1 MICPQESQENFRQR
15 SGRSRFGWNNQSQGQ
30 ASDPGD
36 HNGYYKAL
44 EVKPN
49 ASQQEISAAYR
60 YFSKLFRMALHL
72 CCRIV
77 QQIRVFLMFCHALDH
92 ESHEY

>member
-1 MICPQESQENFRQR
+1 MNRPQESQENFRQR

-36 HNGYYKAL
+36 HKGYYKAL
-44 EVKPN
+44 EVQPN

-60 YFSKLFRMALHL
+60 YFSKPFQLALHAFLVLSL
-72 CCRIV
+72 CAANESSPDKLR
-77 QQIRVFLMFCHALDH
+77 HA
-92 ESHEY
+92 